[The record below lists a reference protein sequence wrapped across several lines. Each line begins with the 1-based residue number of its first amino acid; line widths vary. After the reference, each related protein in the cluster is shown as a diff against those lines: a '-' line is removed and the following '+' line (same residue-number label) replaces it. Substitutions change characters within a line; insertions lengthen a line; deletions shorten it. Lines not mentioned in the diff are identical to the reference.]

1 MMKEFEVKIVTRTEG
16 NDSAG
21 LQFAID
27 AESDEDALSQAEE
40 LKKWCD
46 QNREDEN
53 FVPFIYN
60 VTENGRV
67 VYQNVIATET

>member
-16 NDSAG
+16 NDPAG

-53 FVPFIYN
+53 FAPFIYN

-67 VYQNVIATET
+67 VYQNVITTEA